1 MKRILSILLFI
12 GAVSLCYAQT
22 ITLSTGVVRSS
33 TLWRMER
40 GKGTFANFGMNFYQ
54 IPKTDISLSL
64 GLEYLEKE
72 KWSVFSSVSYYQSG
86 GKLAV
91 NERPLSN
98 PSYQWDLEK
107 NTYDVPYIGLNT
119 NVNLKLF
126 QQSNTSL
133 EAIIGLHGDYV
144 LATENTDLEI
154 SNDKNDPLGYMSR
167 QEGLNRLNGGV
178 NVGARY
184 VVNIDRWKLGLQYIY
199 APKFLDLAHYDSAE
213 SDVAFSNNITAF
225 TVSEKASFIELTFGY
240 NLKKNK

>member
-1 MKRILSILLFI
+1 MKRILAILVFMS
-12 GAVSLCYAQT
+12 AVSLGFAQT

-40 GKGTFANFGMNFYQ
+40 GKGTFANFGMIFYQ

-72 KWSVFSSVSYYQSG
+72 KWSVSSSVSYYQSG

-98 PSYQWDLEK
+98 PSYGWDLEK
-107 NTYDVPYIGLNT
+107 NTYDVPYVGLNT
-119 NVNLKLF
+119 NLNLKLF
-126 QQSNTSL
+126 QQNSTSL
-133 EAIIGLHGDYV
+133 EAIVGLHGDYV
-144 LATENTDLEI
+144 LAIENTKLEN
-154 SNDKNDPLGYMSR
+154 SNNANDPLGYMNR
-167 QEGLNRLNGGV
+167 QEALNRLNGGI

-184 VVNIDRWKLGLQYIY
+184 VVQIDRWKLGLQYIY
-199 APKFLDLAHYDSAE
+199 APKFWNLAHYDSAE
-213 SDVAFSNNITAF
+213 LDGTFSTGISAF

-240 NLKKNK
+240 NLKKKK